1 MQVEKIS
8 NSILYF
14 IILLLGIFVA
24 KLVWQMIEL
33 NSSAQHHIPTSMLTN
48 QPPHSTINN
57 NHHLDTLINAQIFG
71 SNTPSQKV
79 ISLKI
84 KTNNSPVKKTTL
96 NLRLTGLIK
105 GEHSVAVIIYKGQQR
120 AYLPG
125 DFIVNTIRL
134 KVQLD
139 QVQHSYVT
147 IINNGVQ
154 ERLNLPK
161 LNDKLR
167 ANTGILRVAQQQKQQ
182 KVSNKLNLDLNSVSL
197 KALIGSNPRQIITT
211 DPLSLTK
218 FIKISPSISKGKL
231 TGYKIAAGPDKR
243 LLKTAG
249 IHPGDVI
256 THVDGKSVASLTIP
270 AMHSLLQ
277 TKSNIQVTLNR
288 QGSVLTM
295 DIKF

>member
-24 KLVWQMIEL
+24 KLVWQIIKL
-33 NSSAQHHIPTSMLTN
+33 NSSAQHHPPTSTLIN
-48 QPPHSTINN
+48 QPSHPTINN

-71 SNTPSQKV
+71 SHTPSQK
-79 ISLKI
+79 IATLTI
-84 KTNNSPVKKTTL
+84 NTNISPVKKTAL
-96 NLRLTGLIK
+96 KLRLTGLIK

-120 AYLPG
+120 AYSPG
-125 DFIVNTIRL
+125 DFIVISTHLN
-134 KVQLD
+134 VQLD
-139 QVQHSYVT
+139 QVQHNYVT

-161 LNDKLR
+161 LNDKSN
-167 ANTGILRVAQQQKQQ
+167 ANTGISRFSQQQQQQ

-197 KALIGSNPRQIITT
+197 KTLIGSNPRKTITT
-211 DPLSLTK
+211 DPLSLSR
-218 FIKISPSISKGKL
+218 FVQISPSINKGKL

-243 LLKTAG
+243 LLNTAG

-256 THVDGKSVASLTIP
+256 THVDGKPVASLTIP

-277 TKSNIQVTLNR
+277 TKSSIQVTLNR

-295 DIKF
+295 DIRF

>member
-24 KLVWQMIEL
+24 KLVWQVIEL
-33 NSSAQHHIPTSMLTN
+33 NSSAQHHIPTRTLSNKL
-48 QPPHSTINN
+48 PHSTINN
-57 NHHLDTLINAQIFG
+57 NLHLDTLINAQIFG
-71 SNTPSQKV
+71 SNTNSQKV
-79 ISLKI
+79 VTLKI
-84 KTNNSPVKKTTL
+84 QSNSPVKKTTL
-96 NLRLTGLIK
+96 KLRLTGLIK

-125 DFIVNTIRL
+125 DFIVNAARL

-139 QVQHSYVT
+139 QIQHSYVT

-161 LNDKLR
+161 LNDKLS
-167 ANTGILRVAQQQKQQ
+167 ANTGISRVDQQQKQQ

-218 FIKISPSISKGKL
+218 FIKISPNISKGKL
-231 TGYKIAAGPDKR
+231 TGYKVTAGTDKR

-249 IHPGDVI
+249 IHPGDVV
-256 THVDGKSVASLTIP
+256 THVDGKSVANLTIP

-277 TKSNIQVTLNR
+277 TKSNLQVTLNR
-288 QGSVLTM
+288 QGSVLIM

>member
-8 NSILYF
+8 NCILYF

-24 KLVWQMIEL
+24 KFVWQMIEL
-33 NSSAQHHIPTSMLTN
+33 NSSAQHHIPASTLSN
-48 QPPHSTINN
+48 QPTYSSINN
-57 NHHLDTLINAQIFG
+57 NHHLDTLINAQLFG
-71 SNTPSQKV
+71 NNRRTQKAAP
-79 ISLKI
+79 LKI
-84 KTNNSPVKKTTL
+84 KPNNSPVKKTTL

-125 DFIVNTIRL
+125 DFIVNAARL

-139 QVQHSYVT
+139 QVQHSYVI

-161 LNDKLR
+161 LNDKLGV
-167 ANTGILRVAQQQKQQ
+167 NTGISLFSPQQQQQ
-182 KVSNKLNLDLNSVSL
+182 ISDKLSLDLNTVSL
-197 KALIGSNPRQIITT
+197 KALVGSNPRQIITT
-211 DPLSLTK
+211 DPLSLSK
-218 FIKISPSISKGKL
+218 FMQISPSISKGQL

-243 LLKTAG
+243 LLKAAG
-249 IHPGDVI
+249 IHPGDVV
-256 THVDGKSVASLTIP
+256 THVDGKPVASLTIP

-277 TKSNIQVTLNR
+277 TKSHFQVTLNR
-288 QGSVLTM
+288 QGSVLIM
-295 DIKF
+295 EIKF